1 MNPRI
6 TPLVALLV
14 LAACDQNSQQAAEEQ
29 VASESAAG
37 PAIYDS
43 AVNHPN
49 RRAADHDRDA
59 GRKPAEVLA
68 FFGIEPGMAV
78 LDMFS
83 GGGYYSELLSYVV
96 GPDGRVVSH
105 SNAAYLNFVGDEF
118 NERHAE
124 GRLAN
129 VEILMA
135 ENNEL
140 ELRAEAFDAIMLI
153 LSYHDIFYADPDNGW
168 PKIDGP
174 KLLAE
179 LYQSMKPGA
188 ILGVVDHYAE
198 AGSPRETGNSVHRID
213 PGIVITELEIAGFVL
228 DGKSQ
233 ILRNMDDDYS
243 KIVFDPELRGKTDRF
258 VLRFR
263 KPAGARPDERGS

>member
-213 PGIVITELEIAGFVL
+213 PGIVISELEIAGFVL

-263 KPAGARPDERGS
+263 KPVGARPDERGS